1 MEEAIEDGDV
11 GSVVAAL
18 VDKLE
23 SSPEVLVLLT
33 QVIGEAYDSDG
44 VAAGAAFRAADG
56 VRRLIALLQWWNML
70 APSETH
76 LADVADL
83 RRMALEL

>member
-11 GSVVAAL
+11 GTVVTAL
-18 VDKLE
+18 VGSLE
-23 SSPEVLVLLT
+23 SSPEAIVLLT
-33 QVIGEAYDSDG
+33 QVIGEAYDSEAA
-44 VAAGAAFRAADG
+44 AAGAAFRAADG

-70 APSETH
+70 APSDTH
-76 LADVADL
+76 LAEVADL